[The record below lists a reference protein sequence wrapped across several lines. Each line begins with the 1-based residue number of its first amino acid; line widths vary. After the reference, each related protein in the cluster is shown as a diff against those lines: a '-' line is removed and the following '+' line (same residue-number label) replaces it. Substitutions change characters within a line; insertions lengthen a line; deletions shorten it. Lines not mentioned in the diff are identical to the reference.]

1 MLLLAARW
9 TLGAS
14 HQHRGGKFITDTET
28 WFNLKRRFPWPILRT
43 RWLNVVDLDFQQ
55 NHVGLA
61 ETCNKHNISN
71 HLCNVKSHEFQPWTA
86 EQWSESYSNWQ
97 KRPQALHADMLPQVS
112 SVVLVRL
119 PVNVYC
125 RATLS
130 PDLWW
135 GGRGVRWWSRT
146 SSMGCSNSITNVIP
160 WLDLAFYHSH
170 RCVIKEKNRDF
181 ICSAPITNEKCV
193 LKCDATFL
201 FILHHSEE

>member
-14 HQHRGGKFITDTET
+14 HQHRRGKFITDTET
-28 WFNLKRRFPWPILRT
+28 WFNLKRRFPWLILRT

-71 HLCNVKSHEFQPWTA
+71 HLCNVKSQEFQPWTA

-112 SVVLVRL
+112 SAVLARL
-119 PVNVYC
+119 PVSVKDNIGAWHVMR
-125 RATLS
+125 RA
-130 PDLWW
+130 
-135 GGRGVRWWSRT
+135 GGE
-146 SSMGCSNSITNVIP
+146 
-160 WLDLAFYHSH
+160 
-170 RCVIKEKNRDF
+170 VIKQNQQHG
-181 ICSAPITNEKCV
+181 V
-193 LKCDATFL
+193 LEF
-201 FILHHSEE
+201 HY